1 MGKKILIAEDSSVI
15 LNLTKKILAQQNYE
29 ISSAKDGDELM
40 KKIGEDNYDLLLLDI
55 NIPKKD
61 GMQCAKEIRA
71 LGDPAKANLPIFAI
85 TGNAKNYSIEDFS
98 SVGINEYLQKP
109 VNFDALVDLTAKY
122 IG

>member
-1 MGKKILIAEDSSVI
+1 MGKRILIAEDSSVI
-15 LNLTKKILAQQNYE
+15 LNLTKKILAQQKYE
-29 ISSAKDGDELM
+29 ITSAKDGEELM
-40 KKIGEDNYDLLLLDI
+40 KKINAEDYDLLLLDI

-71 LGDPAKANLPIFAI
+71 LSESQKANLPIFAI
-85 TGNAKNYSIEDFS
+85 TGNAKNYSVEDFA

-109 VNFDALVDLTAKY
+109 VNFDALVELTAKY

>member
-1 MGKKILIAEDSSVI
+1 MGKRILIAEDSSVI
-15 LNLTKKILAQQNYE
+15 LNLTKKILAQQSYE
-29 ISSAKDGDELM
+29 ISSGKDGEELM
-40 KKIGEDNYDLLLLDI
+40 SKINEEHYDLLLLDI

-61 GMQCAKEIRA
+61 GMQCAKEIRELA
-71 LGDPAKANLPIFAI
+71 DPQKANLPIFAI
-85 TGNAKNYSIEDFS
+85 TGNAMNYSAEDFS